1 MLSSLWNCVSRRWMR
16 SEGLDTN
23 SVDPE
28 LLMEGPPE
36 ILAAEILSNLVIETA
51 TDGVSGS
58 KYDLV
63 LAMMS

>member
-1 MLSSLWNCVSRRWMR
+1 MR

-23 SVDPE
+23 SLDPE